1 MTNYETTQRKQN
13 LAVGLFV
20 IMSACS
26 LFWLIF
32 KFGDLP
38 LFVSQWK
45 SFQVTVQFPAAPGVQ
60 ENTPVRFCGYQI
72 GRVTEVKKPKVM
84 KEVDSGRIYHQ
95 TIVVLSIDKDYDDIP
110 ANAQVKL
117 MTRGLGSSYIELK
130 VPLKDVMKPPSE
142 FLADKSVLQG
152 STGMTSEFFPEES
165 QKKLEEMVEGID
177 ALVRSAN
184 DIFGDKANKENIKA
198 SLANLS
204 ETSKQAA
211 ASLKQFRKFS
221 TTGTRMTEE
230 LSKATT
236 ELREILQKI
245 NEGQGSLARLVN
257 DGKFYEEMLESSR
270 QLDMLL
276 EEIRLF
282 VAKAR
287 DKGVPIKLK

>member
-13 LAVGLFV
+13 MTVGLFV
-20 IMSACS
+20 IMAACS

-84 KEVDSGRIYHQ
+84 KEVDSDRIYHQ

-276 EEIRLF
+276 EEIRGF
-282 VAKAR
+282 VAKAK

>member
-1 MTNYETTQRKQN
+1 MKQEVTDYETTQRKRN

-20 IMSACS
+20 IMAACS

-84 KEVDSGRIYHQ
+84 KEVDSDRIYHQ

-165 QKKLEEMVEGID
+165 HKKLEEMVEGID
-177 ALVRSAN
+177 TLVRSAN

-198 SLANLS
+198 SLANLA
-204 ETSKQAA
+204 E
-211 ASLKQFRKFS
+211 SLKQFRKFS
-221 TTGTRMTEE
+221 ATGTRMTEE

-236 ELREILQKI
+236 ELRGILQKI
-245 NEGQGSLARLVN
+245 NDGQGSLARLVN
-257 DGKFYEEMLESSR
+257 DGRFYEELLESSR
-270 QLDMLL
+270 QLDMLI

-287 DKGVPIKLK
+287 DKGIPIKLK

>member
-13 LAVGLFV
+13 MTVGLFV
-20 IMSACS
+20 IMAACS